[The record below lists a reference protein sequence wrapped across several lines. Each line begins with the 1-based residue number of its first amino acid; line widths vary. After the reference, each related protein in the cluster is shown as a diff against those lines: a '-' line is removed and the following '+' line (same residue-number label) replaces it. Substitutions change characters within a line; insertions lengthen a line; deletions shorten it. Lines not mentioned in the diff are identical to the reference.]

1 LLIGL
6 YVLLFFFKNW
16 ILSKFLRIK
25 HEILDP
31 NDPRIITFKPDL
43 EFTYYDERVEK
54 EQEENLQK
62 NEELKEGEQ
71 KPEEIEIKKE
81 EEEFIVGSPEISEKT
96 NLMQVKI
103 DYEAK
108 ENTVVKGESEN
119 FNITE

>member
-1 LLIGL
+1 
-6 YVLLFFFKNW
+6 
-16 ILSKFLRIK
+16 
-25 HEILDP
+25 
-31 NDPRIITFKPDL
+31 L

-71 KPEEIEIKKE
+71 KPEEIEIKFKKE
-81 EEEFIVGSPEISEKT
+81 EEEFIIGSPEISEKT

-108 ENTVVKGESEN
+108 ENTTVVKGESEN